1 MSLSGVD
8 NMSQTLTGIEDSDI
22 NVNSVTTSYLNS
34 IPAKTISY
42 LDATSSIQ
50 TQFNTLNGTLNG
62 GNIVANTL
70 TTNTLRVNSTS
81 SNNGISNT
89 GSISSTR
96 LITSK

>member
-1 MSLSGVD
+1 MSLSGID

-70 TTNTLRVNSTS
+70 TSANITNSSSISTS
-81 SNNGISNT
+81 SLTSANT
-89 GSISSTR
+89 RSAPTPV
-96 LITSK
+96 K